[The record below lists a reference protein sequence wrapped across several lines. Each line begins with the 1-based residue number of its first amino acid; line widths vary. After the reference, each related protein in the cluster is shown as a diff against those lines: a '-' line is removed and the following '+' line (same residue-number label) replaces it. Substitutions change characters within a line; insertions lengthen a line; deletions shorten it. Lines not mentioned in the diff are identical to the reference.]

1 MPEVIS
7 NTSPIQYLH
16 QSDLLELL
24 PALYDQVTVPEG
36 VVVELEAGRRQGV
49 PLPDVRTLPWV
60 RVRRAPRERLL
71 TLVTDLGRGEREVL
85 ALAAEIPDSLAILD
99 DALARHYARVL
110 DVAFTG
116 TLGVLLR
123 GKQAGHLTA
132 VEPAVRQLEMLG
144 FRLDA
149 GTRAAILDLAE
160 ETPD

>member
-16 QSDLLELL
+16 QADLLDLL
-24 PALYDQVTVPEG
+24 PALYGEVTVPEG
-36 VVVELEAGRRQGV
+36 VVAELEAGRRRSV
-49 PLPDVRTLPWV
+49 PLPDVRELSWA

-85 ALAAEIPDSLAILD
+85 ALAAENPESLAVLD
-99 DALARHYARVL
+99 DALARQYARVL
-110 DVAFTG
+110 HVAFTG

-123 GKQAGHLTA
+123 AKEAGHLDLVGPT
-132 VEPAVRQLEMLG
+132 VRRLEKLG

-149 GTRAAILDLAE
+149 GTRASILELAG
-160 ETPD
+160 ETAD

>member
-7 NTSPIQYLH
+7 NTSPIQYLY
-16 QSDLLELL
+16 QADLLHLL
-24 PALYDQVTVPEG
+24 PALYEQVIVPEG
-36 VVVELEAGRRQGV
+36 VVVELEAGRRQSV
-49 PLPDVRTLPWV
+49 PLPDVRALSWA
-60 RVRRAPRERLL
+60 RVRQAPGERLL

-110 DVAFTG
+110 EIAFTG

-123 GKQAGHLTA
+123 AKEAGHLEI
-132 VEPAVRQLEMLG
+132 VGPAIRRLEDLG

-149 GTRAAILDLAE
+149 GTRTSVLELAGE
-160 ETPD
+160 KSD